1 MNELKINRENQLI
14 LKNYDFG
21 GITSVFYKQDFRP
34 HEQEEI
40 KTPYG
45 VEHIET
51 IKQCNALQ
59 YRYYEHKL
67 LFVQTKEDHN
77 YFIAVNL
84 ND

>member
-1 MNELKINRENQLI
+1 MRKIEISRNNQLI

-34 HEQEEI
+34 KEQEEI
-40 KTPYG
+40 QTPYG
-45 VEHIET
+45 IEHIET

-59 YRYYEHKL
+59 YRYYDYKL
-67 LFVQTKEDHN
+67 LFVKTKEDHN

-84 ND
+84 YD